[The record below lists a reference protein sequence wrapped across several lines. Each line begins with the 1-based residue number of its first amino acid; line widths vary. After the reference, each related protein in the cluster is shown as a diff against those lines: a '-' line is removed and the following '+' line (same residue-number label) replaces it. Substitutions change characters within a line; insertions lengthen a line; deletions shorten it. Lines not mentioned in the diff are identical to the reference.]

1 MEHPPVAVFV
11 NGVLAALNEL
21 RHCATWGSRAP
32 CGRALQ
38 STLDGAALAM
48 VSFSHSHPLPEGE
61 MQQFRA
67 AARMLADVAAPF
79 LVACFSRVFA
89 ATGVAAVGGGAGVG
103 GGTAGGGG
111 ARHHHHHPE
120 VRSIKAVLAEI
131 IEA

>member
-1 MEHPPVAVFV
+1 MEHPPVAVLV

-38 STLDGAALAM
+38 SSLDGAALAM

-67 AARMLADVAAPF
+67 AARMLADVAAPY

-89 ATGVAAVGGGAGVG
+89 ATGGAGGVG
-103 GGTAGGGG
+103 GSIGGDPRHHHG
-111 ARHHHHHPE
+111 HHHHHPE